1 MLNISDN
8 SIKGKIDLS
17 TLKSLSK
24 LKNHSRGN
32 LLIGITIG
40 LLVLGLFSLFL
51 PWTQSVSGKGYVT
64 ARSPENRPQNIQVV
78 IGGKLEKW
86 YVQEGDLVKKG
97 DTIAYISEIKSDYF
111 DPNLIENT
119 DKQVHAKKQS
129 ISAYDGKI
137 LALQTQIQAIQAAK
151 NLKLQQARNKIRA
164 ANNKVRIDSIELIA
178 LTNNLKIV
186 ENQFNRTQELYDK
199 GLKSLSSLQQKQLK
213 LQQTQAKVSAQF
225 NKLSNQRNYLSN
237 AIIDISSIEREY
249 ADKIAKTQSNIQSA
263 ESNKLEAIANT
274 AKLENKLNNYKFRN
288 QFYYITAPQNGY
300 ITKTKKSGIG
310 EIIKESTTLATIV
323 PLKNDLAVEFYVKPN
338 DLPLID
344 FQQNVNLTFD
354 GWPAIVISG
363 WPESSTGIFKGKIT
377 GIDQSISENGMY
389 RILVSPENT
398 IKKWPKELRNGAGAK
413 AFVLLNE
420 VPIWYELWRQLNG
433 FPPNFYEIE
442 KNKTAKKKK

>member
-225 NKLSNQRNYLSN
+225 NKLSNQRNYLNN